1 MRIYYIVINLD
12 TCSPEQRGRA
22 AQVLSAQVCPSLS
35 LSPAVSRCGV
45 WSGSVVL

>member
-35 LSPAVSRCGV
+35 LSL
-45 WSGSVVL
+45 SGCQ